1 MYTIILYELII
12 FKKELSNNK
21 TINKKYFKEL
31 YKIKN
36 VDIKNLNDKIIKLK
50 MMYKDNKYIIDFIKD
65 DNINYIELLNKKSYK
80 DYIKYINNKE

>member
-12 FKKELSNNK
+12 FKKELANNK
-21 TINKKYFKEL
+21 TVTKKYFKEL

-36 VDIKNLNDKIIKLK
+36 VSITDLNNKIIKLK

-65 DNINYIELLNKKSYK
+65 DSISYIELLNKKSYK
-80 DYIKYINNKE
+80 DYKNYIESR

>member
-1 MYTIILYELII
+1 MYTVILYELII
-12 FKKELSNNK
+12 FKKELANNK

-65 DNINYIELLNKKSYK
+65 NNINYIELLNKKSYK
-80 DYIKYINNKE
+80 DYIKYINKE

>member
-1 MYTIILYELII
+1 MYTVILYELII
-12 FKKELSNNK
+12 FKKELANNK

-36 VDIKNLNDKIIKLK
+36 VDIKDLNNKIIKLK

-80 DYIKYINNKE
+80 DYIKYINKEW

>member
-1 MYTIILYELII
+1 MYTVILYELII
-12 FKKELSNNK
+12 FKKELANNK

-80 DYIKYINNKE
+80 DYIKYINKE

>member
-12 FKKELSNNK
+12 FKKELANNK

-36 VDIKNLNDKIIKLK
+36 VDIKDLNNKIIKLK

-80 DYIKYINNKE
+80 DYIKYINK

>member
-12 FKKELSNNK
+12 FKKELANNK

-36 VDIKNLNDKIIKLK
+36 VDIKDLNNKIIKLK

-80 DYIKYINNKE
+80 DYIKYINKE

>member
-12 FKKELSNNK
+12 FKKELANKK
-21 TINKKYFKEL
+21 TINKKYFKQL

-80 DYIKYINNKE
+80 DYIKYINKE

>member
-1 MYTIILYELII
+1 MYTVILYELII
-12 FKKELSNNK
+12 FKKELANNK

-36 VDIKNLNDKIIKLK
+36 VDIKDLNNKIIKLK

-65 DNINYIELLNKKSYK
+65 NNINYIELLNKKSYK
-80 DYIKYINNKE
+80 DYIKYINKE

>member
-1 MYTIILYELII
+1 MYTVILYELII
-12 FKKELSNNK
+12 FKKELANNK

-36 VDIKNLNDKIIKLK
+36 VDIKDLNNKIIKLK

-80 DYIKYINNKE
+80 DYIKYINKE

>member
-36 VDIKNLNDKIIKLK
+36 IDIKDLNNKIIKLK

-65 DNINYIELLNKKSYK
+65 NNINYIELLNKKSYK
-80 DYIKYINNKE
+80 DYIKYINK